1 MSEITFWANVERI
14 ANEKDI
20 SWNEISR
27 RSGISRQNLTKNKRC
42 LTEPRLST
50 IVKIAKSL
58 ETTSDS
64 LVF

>member
-1 MSEITFWANVERI
+1 MSERFWANVERI

-50 IVKIAKSL
+50 IVKIAKAL
-58 ETTSDS
+58 ETTPDS
-64 LVF
+64 LIF